1 MVSMKSFSSVRIAL
15 VFLVSMVIPASVVF
29 QLLLQCVPYADH
41 GKVDYADFVS
51 DEMMV
56 SMVVVLMKS
65 RMVTLQV

>member
-1 MVSMKSFSSVRIAL
+1 MKSFSLVRIAL
-15 VFLVSMVIPASVVF
+15 VFLVSMVILTSVVF
-29 QLLLQCVPYADH
+29 QLLLPCVPCADH

-56 SMVVVLMKS
+56 LMVVVLMKS